1 MFAGSSLWRN
11 NFFINI
17 GLCIGY
23 LLYIPTSAG
32 RSSTEKLIYKEGSIL
47 CLQPSSDCL
56 CSSYF

>member
-23 LLYIPTSAG
+23 LLYPNIGWPQLYGETD
-32 RSSTEKLIYKEGSIL
+32 L
-47 CLQPSSDCL
+47 
-56 CSSYF
+56 